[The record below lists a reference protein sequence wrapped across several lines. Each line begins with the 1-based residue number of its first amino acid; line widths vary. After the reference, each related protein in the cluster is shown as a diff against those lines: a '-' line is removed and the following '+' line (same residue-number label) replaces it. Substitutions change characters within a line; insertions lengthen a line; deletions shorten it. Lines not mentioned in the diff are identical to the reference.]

1 MARVFETPRPVPSRL
16 AAVVAGG
23 SVIVLALPVFLV
35 ADLPLA
41 GWALG
46 AALWVAAQLLG
57 LVLTRL
63 RLGADNLAHSG
74 VVGIGMSFRAV
85 AVMAVA
91 IAVATVDAGSG
102 SQPRSSTPSRSRWS
116 CSSRSPST
124 SGAPLGE
131 QASRL

>member
-16 AAVVAGG
+16 APVLAGA
-23 SVIVLALPVFLV
+23 SVIVLALPVFAV
-35 ADLPLA
+35 AGFPLA

-46 AALWVAAQLLG
+46 ATLWIVAQLLG

-63 RLGADNLAHSG
+63 RLGAGNLAHSG

-91 IAVATVDAGSG
+91 IAVATVDAQVGVAAALLYALAYTLELLVSLALYFGS
-102 SQPRSSTPSRSRWS
+102 PAR
-116 CSSRSPST
+116 
-124 SGAPLGE
+124 
-131 QASRL
+131 